1 MREAFEMTDIQIG
14 LGGLALLFVLIA
26 MRLPIGLVMIGVSFR
41 GLYLLAGWNVAW
53 SSLGLLPFNFA
64 ASWVLSAVPMFLLL
78 GFLCHHAKLTE
89 GLFRAARVWLQGL
102 PGGLAI
108 ASVLG
113 SAGFAAVSGSSIAC
127 SATMGRIAV
136 PEMTKAGYDPELAT
150 GTVAVAGT
158 IGALIPPS
166 VIMLIFAV
174 IAQVPVTSLFIAGIS
189 AGLLTALGYIVV
201 IWIRVAL
208 NPALAPRG
216 GDRLPLRQRIVLTR
230 DSWPIVLIML
240 GVFTGLFG
248 GAFTATEA
256 GAVGAF
262 LAAAVALAKKT
273 LSPQVF
279 LRAISDTVLTTST
292 MIIIGVG
299 ATVLTRFLVFSGAG
313 DYLSDL
319 VISTTSDP
327 LVIMLGLVVL
337 YLFLGLFLEPVGAML
352 LTLPLVLPIIGE
364 ANFDLIWFGII
375 LTKLL
380 EIGMVTPPVGMNVF
394 VIKSV
399 VGNLVTTSQIFRGIG
414 WFLLMDL
421 VVLGLL
427 IAFPDLV
434 LFPLTL
440 FDG

>member
-1 MREAFEMTDIQIG
+1 MTDIQIG

-26 MRLPIGLVMIGVSFR
+26 MRLPIGLVMIGVSFG

-174 IAQVPVTSLFIAGIS
+174 IAQVPVTSLFIAGIT

-216 GDRLPLRQRIVLTR
+216 GDPLPPRQRIIMTR

-262 LAAAVALAKKT
+262 LAAVVALAKGT
-273 LSPQVF
+273 LSPRVF
-279 LRAISDTVLTTST
+279 LQAISDTVLTTST

>member
-1 MREAFEMTDIQIG
+1 MTDIQIG

-26 MRLPIGLVMIGVSFR
+26 MRLPIGLVMIGVSFG

-136 PEMTKAGYDPELAT
+136 PEMTKAGYDPELST

-216 GDRLPLRQRIVLTR
+216 GDRLPLRQRIVMTR
-230 DSWPIVLIML
+230 DSWPIALIML

>member
-1 MREAFEMTDIQIG
+1 MTDIQIG

-26 MRLPIGLVMIGVSFR
+26 MRLPIGLVMIGVSFG

-174 IAQVPVTSLFIAGIS
+174 IAQVPVTDLFIAGIT
-189 AGLLTALGYIVV
+189 AGLLTALGYIAV

-208 NPALAPRG
+208 NPALAPRSG
-216 GDRLPLRQRIVLTR
+216 ERLPVRERIVMTR
-230 DSWPIVLIML
+230 DSWPIALIML

-256 GAVGAF
+256 GAIGAF
-262 LAAAVALAKKT
+262 LATIVALAKGT
-273 LSPQVF
+273 LSPRVF
-279 LRAISDTVLTTST
+279 LMAISDTVLTTST

-319 VISTTSDP
+319 VIATTSNP
-327 LVIMLGLVVL
+327 VIIMLGLVVL

-364 ANFDLIWFGII
+364 ANFDLVWFGII

-399 VGNLVTTSQIFRGIG
+399 VGPLVTTSQIFRGIG

-421 VVLGLL
+421 FVLGLL

-434 LFPLTL
+434 LFPLKL
-440 FDG
+440 IDG

>member
-1 MREAFEMTDIQIG
+1 MTDIQIG

-26 MRLPIGLVMIGVSFR
+26 MRLPIGLVMIGVSFG

-174 IAQVPVTSLFIAGIS
+174 IAQVPVTSLFIAGIT

-216 GDRLPLRQRIVLTR
+216 GDPLPLRQRIIMTR

-262 LAAAVALAKKT
+262 LAAAVALAKGT

-279 LRAISDTVLTTST
+279 VRAISDTVLTTST

>member
-1 MREAFEMTDIQIG
+1 MTDIQIG

>member
-1 MREAFEMTDIQIG
+1 M
-14 LGGLALLFVLIA
+14 
-26 MRLPIGLVMIGVSFR
+26 
-41 GLYLLAGWNVAW
+41 
-53 SSLGLLPFNFA
+53 
-64 ASWVLSAVPMFLLL
+64 
-78 GFLCHHAKLTE
+78 
-89 GLFRAARVWLQGL
+89 
-102 PGGLAI
+102 
-108 ASVLG
+108 
-113 SAGFAAVSGSSIAC
+113 
-127 SATMGRIAV
+127 
-136 PEMTKAGYDPELAT
+136 
-150 GTVAVAGT
+150 
-158 IGALIPPS
+158 
-166 VIMLIFAV
+166 
-174 IAQVPVTSLFIAGIS
+174 
-189 AGLLTALGYIVV
+189 
-201 IWIRVAL
+201 
-208 NPALAPRG
+208 
-216 GDRLPLRQRIVLTR
+216 
-230 DSWPIVLIML
+230 
-240 GVFTGLFG
+240 
-248 GAFTATEA
+248 
-256 GAVGAF
+256 
-262 LAAAVALAKKT
+262 
-273 LSPQVF
+273 
-279 LRAISDTVLTTST
+279 
-292 MIIIGVG
+292 
-299 ATVLTRFLVFSGAG
+299 LTRFLVFSGAG

>member
-1 MREAFEMTDIQIG
+1 MSDIEIG
-14 LGGLALLFVLIA
+14 LYGLALLFALIA
-26 MRLPIGLVMIGVSFR
+26 LRIPIGIAMIGVSFG
-41 GLYLLAGWNVAW
+41 GLYLLGGWKIAW
-53 SSLGLLPFNFA
+53 ASLGLLPFNFA

-78 GFLCHHAKLTE
+78 GFLCYHAKLTE
-89 GLFRAARVWLQGL
+89 GLFRAARVWLQGM

-127 SATMGRIAV
+127 SATMGRVAV

-174 IAQVPVTSLFIAGIS
+174 IAKVPVTDLFVAGIA
-189 AGLLTALGYIVV
+189 AGVVTALGYILV
-201 IWIRVAL
+201 IVIRVRL
-208 NPALAPRG
+208 TPSLAPR
-216 GDRLPLRQRIVLTR
+216 DDNPLPLRARILMTR
-230 DSWPIVLIML
+230 DTWPIILIML
-240 GVFTGLFG
+240 GVFTGLFSG
-248 GAFTATEA
+248 VFTATEA

-262 LAAAVALAKKT
+262 LATLVALMKGT
-273 LSPQVF
+273 LTRRVF
-279 LRAISDTVLTTST
+279 LAAISDTVLTTST

-299 ATVLTRFLVFSGAG
+299 ATVLTRFLAFSGAG
-313 DYLSDL
+313 DFLSDL
-319 VISTTSDP
+319 VVESTSNP
-327 LVIMLGLVVL
+327 VVIMLGLVVL

-352 LTLPLVLPIIGE
+352 LTLPLVLPIIRETG
-364 ANFDLIWFGII
+364 FDMIWFGVV

-380 EIGMVTPPVGMNVF
+380 EIGMITPPVGMNVF

-399 VGNLVTTSQIFRGIG
+399 VGSLVTTGQIFRGIG

-427 IAFPDLV
+427 IAWPQIV
-434 LFPLTL
+434 LFPLTA
-440 FDG
+440 FAG

>member
-1 MREAFEMTDIQIG
+1 MTDIQIG

-26 MRLPIGLVMIGVSFR
+26 LRLPIGLVMIGVSFG
-41 GLYLLAGWNVAW
+41 GLHLLAGWNVAW

-174 IAQVPVTSLFIAGIS
+174 IAQVPVTSLFIAGIT

-216 GDRLPLRQRIVLTR
+216 GDRLPLRQRIIMTR

-262 LAAAVALAKKT
+262 LAAAVALAKGT

-279 LRAISDTVLTTST
+279 VRAISDTVLTTST

>member
-1 MREAFEMTDIQIG
+1 
-14 LGGLALLFVLIA
+14 
-26 MRLPIGLVMIGVSFR
+26 
-41 GLYLLAGWNVAW
+41 
-53 SSLGLLPFNFA
+53 
-64 ASWVLSAVPMFLLL
+64 
-78 GFLCHHAKLTE
+78 
-89 GLFRAARVWLQGL
+89 
-102 PGGLAI
+102 
-108 ASVLG
+108 
-113 SAGFAAVSGSSIAC
+113 
-127 SATMGRIAV
+127 MGI
-136 PEMTKAGYDPELAT
+136 T
-150 GTVAVAGT
+150 
-158 IGALIPPS
+158 
-166 VIMLIFAV
+166 
-174 IAQVPVTSLFIAGIS
+174 

-216 GDRLPLRQRIVLTR
+216 GDRLPLRQRIIMTR

-262 LAAAVALAKKT
+262 LAAAVALAKGT

-279 LRAISDTVLTTST
+279 VRAISDTVLTTST

>member
-1 MREAFEMTDIQIG
+1 MTDIQIG

-26 MRLPIGLVMIGVSFR
+26 MRLPIGLVMIGVSFG

-174 IAQVPVTSLFIAGIS
+174 IAQVPVTSLFIAGIT

-216 GDRLPLRQRIVLTR
+216 AAPLPLRQRIIMTR

-262 LAAAVALAKKT
+262 LAAAVALAKGT
-273 LSPQVF
+273 LSPRVF